1 MILKYEKLRNV
12 ALNVN
17 KSSVK
22 LEIDMD
28 FVNI

>member
-1 MILKYEKLRNV
+1 MILKCEKLRNV